1 MKDNFYYLLGI
12 GFFILF
18 IVGGIFYLGI
28 RPKTESF
35 DFQST
40 FVFQSPVPTYPL
52 VTYLPLN
59 LLLSPTGFPKTLELQ
74 AESALLF
81 DLTNEKSLFEKNPE
95 KKLLIASLTKLM
107 TALVAS
113 ENVSSKTQR
122 FFVFDEDL
130 KTENPYGDL
139 KSGDNFNFEEALHF
153 VLIRSDNVLA
163 QVLARSVFPEGS
175 RFFIFE
181 MNKRAQQLGMQ
192 NTLYYDS
199 IGLENNLSTAMDLK
213 NLVEEI
219 LKSRQEI
226 LLISKIPEIKIVS
239 PENKVFSLK
248 NTNVLVTKI
257 PGIFGSKTGF
267 TPEAAGSLL
276 VIFKDG
282 PKMILSVV
290 LGSQDRFSDTSDLV
304 NWYWKNRQDW
314 Q

>member
-18 IVGGIFYLGI
+18 IVGGIFYIGT
-28 RPKTESF
+28 RPKTEST
-35 DFQST
+35 DLLSS

-52 VTYLPLN
+52 VTYLPLR
-59 LLLSPTGFPKTLELQ
+59 LLPSPTDFSRTPAIQ

-81 DLTNEKSLFEKNPE
+81 DLTNEKSLFAKDPE

-113 ENVSSKTQR
+113 ENASSKSQR
-122 FFVFDEDL
+122 FFVLDEDL
-130 KTENPYGDL
+130 KIENTYNDL
-139 KSGDNFNFEEALHF
+139 KAGDNFNLEEALHF
-153 VLIRSDNVLA
+153 VLIRSDNVIS
-163 QVLARSVFPEGS
+163 QVLARSVLPEGS
-175 RFFIFE
+175 RFFAFE
-181 MNKRAQQLGMQ
+181 MNKRAQQLRMQ

-219 LKSRQEI
+219 LKSHQEI
-226 LLISKIPEIKIVS
+226 FLISKIPEIKIVS
-239 PENKVFSLK
+239 PENKVYSLK

-282 PKMILSVV
+282 QKMILSVV
-290 LGSQDRFSDTSDLV
+290 LGSQYRFGDISDLV
-304 NWYWKNRQDW
+304 NWYWKNRQEL
-314 Q
+314 

>member
-1 MKDNFYYLLGI
+1 MKDNFYYLLGT
-12 GFFILF
+12 GFFILLV
-18 IVGGIFYLGI
+18 VGGIFYLGL
-28 RPKTESF
+28 RPKTESI
-35 DFQST
+35 DFQPN

-52 VTYLPLN
+52 VTYLPLDI
-59 LLLSPTGFPKTLELQ
+59 LPSPIDFSRTPELQ

-81 DLTNEKSLFEKNPE
+81 DLTNKEPLFEKNPE

-113 ENVSSKTQR
+113 ENVSSKSQR
-122 FFVFDEDL
+122 FFVLDEDL
-130 KTENPYGDL
+130 KTENSYDDL
-139 KSGDNFNFEEALHF
+139 KPGDNFSLEEALHF

-163 QVLARSVFPEGS
+163 QVLARSIFPEGS
-175 RFFIFE
+175 RFFVFE
-181 MNKRAQQLGMQ
+181 MNKKAQQLKMQ

-199 IGLENNLSTAMDLK
+199 IGLENNLSTVMDLK
-213 NLVEEI
+213 NLVGEI

-226 LLISKIPEIKIVS
+226 FLISKIPEIKIVS
-239 PENKVFSLK
+239 PENKVFNLK
-248 NTNVLVTKI
+248 NTNVLVTKV

-276 VIFKDG
+276 VVFKDG
-282 PKMILSVV
+282 SKMILSVV
-290 LGSQDRFSDTSDLV
+290 LGSQDRFGDTSDLI